1 MTLPRAIPYEGVG
14 ITRERD
20 SGGFVNGKAETT
32 FVNNF
37 YMVGKAG
44 APSYQTHETFR
55 YQVHAYGQ
63 LAVIDDTLR
72 LTCG

>member
-1 MTLPRAIPYEGVG
+1 
-14 ITRERD
+14 
-20 SGGFVNGKAETT
+20 
-32 FVNNF
+32 VNNF

-44 APSYQTHETFR
+44 APSYQTHETIR